1 MQVGGKL
8 TAGWE
13 LCPLCLQE
21 LAGHSRITI
30 PSEVRGEEKQPS
42 RNLEELADVTDFLQE
57 TLVADW
63 STPHSSFSL
72 EFSQVL
78 LK

>member
-1 MQVGGKL
+1 MHIGGKL

-13 LCPLCLQE
+13 LCPLCHQE
-21 LAGHSRITI
+21 LAGHSRIAIT
-30 PSEVRGEEKQPS
+30 SEVRVEQKQPS
-42 RNLEELADVTDFLQE
+42 RSLEELADVTDFLQE
-57 TLVADW
+57 TGGWLEPM
-63 STPHSSFSL
+63 SLFFLSS